1 MAMQSMKLINLSSS
15 DESDDSPPAI
25 PKFNPGPKSN
35 ASGPK
40 SLAMASMM
48 QTIMD
53 SSSSDSESEM
63 RPGPN
68 ASKLQMNETVS
79 PVKMTDG
86 PTKPSYTGPMS
97 MSSKLNTMMD
107 SSSDS
112 DSGDEI
118 AVVTSS
124 TAPTTVE
131 STIPTKTQDAP
142 AGIISGPASLAS
154 RLNDISDSDSS
165 SDGEIIQAK
174 PSIERSIP
182 TKTSDAP
189 QSGVMTGPASLA
201 SRLND
206 ISSSSSEDEG
216 HEIRTTSLQP
226 PSAQI
231 SMPSNVK
238 QFSSSSSEGEEELA
252 AVPLQGNSAAI
263 DGFRRTP
270 KRRII
275 WR

>member
-1 MAMQSMKLINLSSS
+1 MIFSFSR
-15 DESDDSPPAI
+15 
-25 PKFNPGPKSN
+25 FNCNSGPKSN

-48 QTIMD
+48 QTMMD
-53 SSSSDSESEM
+53 SSSDSDSESEM

-79 PVKMTDG
+79 PVKTTDG
-86 PTKPSYTGPMS
+86 PSHATKPSYTGPMS

-124 TAPTTVE
+124 TAPTATTVE

-142 AGIISGPASLAS
+142 AGVISGPASLAS

-165 SDGEIIQAK
+165 SDEEIVQAK
-174 PSIERSIP
+174 
-182 TKTSDAP
+182 
-189 QSGVMTGPASLA
+189 VFYSLL
-201 SRLND
+201 SSNLNSFSHLLND
-206 ISSSSSEDEG
+206 
-216 HEIRTTSLQP
+216 
-226 PSAQI
+226 
-231 SMPSNVK
+231 
-238 QFSSSSSEGEEELA
+238 QFRQKLLMLHKAGL
-252 AVPLQGNSAAI
+252 
-263 DGFRRTP
+263 
-270 KRRII
+270 
-275 WR
+275 

>member
-1 MAMQSMKLINLSSS
+1 
-15 DESDDSPPAI
+15 
-25 PKFNPGPKSN
+25 
-35 ASGPK
+35 
-40 SLAMASMM
+40 MASMM
-48 QTIMD
+48 QTMMD
-53 SSSSDSESEM
+53 SSSDSDSESEM

-79 PVKMTDG
+79 PVKTTDG
-86 PTKPSYTGPMS
+86 PSATKPSYTGPMS

-165 SDGEIIQAK
+165 SEEEIVQAK
-174 PSIERSIP
+174 
-182 TKTSDAP
+182 
-189 QSGVMTGPASLA
+189 VFYSLL
-201 SRLND
+201 SPKFNPFSHRLND
-206 ISSSSSEDEG
+206 QSRQK
-216 HEIRTTSLQP
+216 HL
-226 PSAQI
+226 
-231 SMPSNVK
+231 MLHK
-238 QFSSSSSEGEEELA
+238 
-252 AVPLQGNSAAI
+252 AVL
-263 DGFRRTP
+263 
-270 KRRII
+270 
-275 WR
+275 

>member
-1 MAMQSMKLINLSSS
+1 MQSMKLINLSSS
-15 DESDDSPPAI
+15 SESDDSPPAI
-25 PKFNPGPKSN
+25 PKFNPGQSKKSFPFHSISGPKSN

-48 QTIMD
+48 QTMMD
-53 SSSSDSESEM
+53 SSSDSDSESEM

-79 PVKMTDG
+79 PVKTTDG
-86 PTKPSYTGPMS
+86 PSATKPSYTGPMS

-131 STIPTKTQDAP
+131 STIPTKAQDAP
-142 AGIISGPASLAS
+142 AGVISGPASLAS

-165 SDGEIIQAK
+165 SEEEIVQAK
-174 PSIERSIP
+174 VFYSF
-182 TKTSDAP
+182 
-189 QSGVMTGPASLA
+189 GPL
-201 SRLND
+201 
-206 ISSSSSEDEG
+206 
-216 HEIRTTSLQP
+216 
-226 PSAQI
+226 
-231 SMPSNVK
+231 
-238 QFSSSSSEGEEELA
+238 F
-252 AVPLQGNSAAI
+252 
-263 DGFRRTP
+263 
-270 KRRII
+270 
-275 WR
+275 